1 MHRSIVNTASL
12 RQLHYFKSAEYL
24 CLFLNSCPLVALLI
38 FPPSNWHFAMN
49 RSIVHHG
56 VTLTG
61 TEQTRRL
68 QDQFPPLV
76 VVAVKALY
84 ISERALVSVYLFKVP
99 NLCSYQSSSDIQ
111 NESATLGGLRS
122 VHPRRRFSC
131 YSVSLRCPRA
141 LTLRETKYMDAT

>member
-84 ISERALVSVYLFKVP
+84 ISERALVSVYLFKSSQSLLISIIVRHSKRIG
-99 NLCSYQSSSDIQ
+99 NTGWTSLSSSKKAFLVLFCLFTVPT
-111 NESATLGGLRS
+111 SP
-122 VHPRRRFSC
+122 HP
-131 YSVSLRCPRA
+131 P
-141 LTLRETKYMDAT
+141 